1 MRTDRR
7 VAEWLTG
14 LRLRLTA
21 RLRGRPLEQDLQDEM
36 AFHVAMRADA
46 LRRAGLDDAKL
57 EARRR
62 FGSVARTADEL
73 RDAWALAPGPVA
85 LARDFRYAVRSLR
98 RAPGFTAVV
107 VLTLALGI
115 GATSAVFTIVNAVL
129 IRPLGYAAEDRLV
142 ALHENFPASQIERWP
157 FSALDFEDLR
167 RYSDIFDEVSA
178 YRSVPFELAGD
189 GRPERVQGASV
200 SANLFRTLR
209 IDPIIGRTFSPDD
222 ERPGAR
228 VAVLSWGLWHR
239 RYSADAGIVGR
250 QVRLDREPYTVVGVM
265 PRTFV
270 FPHRGPRFNN
280 QPADIWVPMTF
291 TALERLERGSHLAN
305 SVVARLKDGVDVLGV
320 QAHLDVISR
329 RLADNY
335 PPAVLNAGFAPH
347 LSALPLREEIVGR
360 YRYPLFMLLLSVGLV
375 LLVACTNL
383 GSLILSRV
391 TGRTREFAIRSALGA
406 GRGRILRLL
415 FCEGLLLSLTGTAMG
430 LLLAAGLVRG
440 APTFLAES
448 LPGFDAVG
456 LDGRVFTF
464 AAALAFA
471 TGLLF
476 AVLPLAALDRRR
488 PGDAMRDSAP
498 AATPSRRALR
508 VQHVCVVTAVG
519 LAVVLLAGAGLL
531 LRSYAVLAAVDPGFQ
546 PAHVVTV
553 SLTLPRPAYPTPG
566 SVDAFQRRLLDG
578 LTAVP
583 GVHSAALASDLPLTA
598 AETRRFE
605 PDGSPI
611 GPSVTPITKMTSVR
625 GPYFETLGVSLVQG
639 RSFSDV
645 DHTEARQVVIVN
657 RTLAKRFWP
666 GDHPIGKRLK
676 WGAAASQYPWL
687 TVVGVVGDV
696 VQGPLGGNADPHA
709 YEPFR
714 QLPPIFLGR
723 HVDAVVRAEGAPQA
737 VAARLRDE
745 ILRLDPQLA
754 VERVEPITA
763 QLGAALAP
771 QRFSTTVVAVFAA
784 GSLLLA
790 WIGLFG
796 LLAFTV
802 ARRRQEI
809 AVRLALGAG
818 PRAVARLVIAH
829 GARLVGPG
837 LLAGVAVSLAVTR
850 LLTSLLYGTE
860 PYDVMTFVAVPM
872 VVVTAAL
879 LACAVPAWRAA
890 HIDPLAALRA
900 E

>member
-1 MRTDRR
+1 
-7 VAEWLTG
+7 
-14 LRLRLTA
+14 
-21 RLRGRPLEQDLQDEM
+21 
-36 AFHVAMRADA
+36 
-46 LRRAGLDDAKL
+46 
-57 EARRR
+57 
-62 FGSVARTADEL
+62 
-73 RDAWALAPGPVA
+73 
-85 LARDFRYAVRSLR
+85 
-98 RAPGFTAVV
+98 
-107 VLTLALGI
+107 
-115 GATSAVFTIVNAVL
+115 
-129 IRPLGYAAEDRLV
+129 
-142 ALHENFPASQIERWP
+142 
-157 FSALDFEDLR
+157 
-167 RYSDIFDEVSA
+167 
-178 YRSVPFELAGD
+178 
-189 GRPERVQGASV
+189 
-200 SANLFRTLR
+200 
-209 IDPIIGRTFSPDD
+209 
-222 ERPGAR
+222 
-228 VAVLSWGLWHR
+228 
-239 RYSADAGIVGR
+239 
-250 QVRLDREPYTVVGVM
+250 
-265 PRTFV
+265 
-270 FPHRGPRFNN
+270 
-280 QPADIWVPMTF
+280 
-291 TALERLERGSHLAN
+291 
-305 SVVARLKDGVDVLGV
+305 
-320 QAHLDVISR
+320 
-329 RLADNY
+329 
-335 PPAVLNAGFAPH
+335 
-347 LSALPLREEIVGR
+347 
-360 YRYPLFMLLLSVGLV
+360 
-375 LLVACTNL
+375 
-383 GSLILSRV
+383 
-391 TGRTREFAIRSALGA
+391 
-406 GRGRILRLL
+406 
-415 FCEGLLLSLTGTAMG
+415 
-430 LLLAAGLVRG
+430 
-440 APTFLAES
+440 
-448 LPGFDAVG
+448 
-456 LDGRVFTF
+456 
-464 AAALAFA
+464 
-471 TGLLF
+471 
-476 AVLPLAALDRRR
+476 
-488 PGDAMRDSAP
+488 MRDSAP

-508 VQHVCVVTAVG
+508 VQHVCVVSAVG

-546 PAHVVTV
+546 PAHVFTV
-553 SLTLPRPAYPTPG
+553 SLTLPRPAYLTPG

-583 GVHSAALASDLPLTA
+583 GVHSAALVSDLPLTA